1 MKYVVA
7 FFLLLVFNCEDTNLV
22 EYNTLEGQWIL
33 DKAVCYCNF
42 EKYDFERNQLWLFE
56 DGVLVSK
63 GEVGNAVGISSP
75 NEVESYV
82 VSDDTLTLLSSKR
95 QYRYTITENILG
107 LHYID
112 VPEIADD
119 EV

>member
-42 EKYDFERNQLWLFE
+42 EKYDF
-56 DGVLVSK
+56 
-63 GEVGNAVGISSP
+63 
-75 NEVESYV
+75 
-82 VSDDTLTLLSSKR
+82 
-95 QYRYTITENILG
+95 
-107 LHYID
+107 
-112 VPEIADD
+112 
-119 EV
+119 